1 MKSALLAGL
10 FALPLLAA
18 CAQQPMMADK
28 SCESSMKMADAAI
41 MKSSDT
47 AKKAMAMKEME
58 MAKQMMMEKK
68 EAECM
73 MHAEMAMKIIN

>member
-1 MKSALLAGL
+1 MKFAVLVGL

-28 SCESSMKMADAAI
+28 SCASSMKMADAAI
-41 MKSSDT
+41 MKSNDP

-58 MAKQMMMEKK
+58 MAKQMMMQNK
-68 EAECM
+68 ESECM
-73 MHAEMAMKIIN
+73 MHADMAMKIIN